1 MKQGVISSRLYF
13 VILILLCIGYYL
25 LAHYVF
31 PNAKF
36 VIWGAAAIVIYII
49 CKDAF
54 SGTGWFQSSKT
65 SVIKQTIVE
74 QVGVPISD
82 SEKQGYMQL
91 MREVVA
97 PSSQP
102 VLEPVIQNLKTFDDT
117 NEENTPLYSLAEFS
131 DQHQISFIMGLDHRS
146 GIEDLEWRVTSAL
159 KHNYDTVIPLP
170 PVSEWPVKASVSS
183 DGVFKAYIDALKPH
197 GFQIGFIDT
206 QSDEY
211 IIVVF
216 KIAQQPNVASAVRMT
231 GYNYIE
237 I

>member
-1 MKQGVISSRLYF
+1 MNQGIISNKLYF

-36 VIWGAAAIVIYII
+36 VIAGAAVLVIYII

-54 SGTGWFQSSKT
+54 CGTGWFESKT
-65 SVIKQTIVE
+65 TLIKQPRVE
-74 QVGVPISD
+74 KTGVPIND

-97 PSSQP
+97 PASQP
-102 VLEPVIQNLKTFDDT
+102 VLEPFIQNLKTIDDT

-131 DQHQISFIMGLDHRS
+131 DQHQIPFIMGLDYRS
-146 GIEDLEWRVTSAL
+146 AIEDLEWRVTTAL
-159 KHNYDTVIPLP
+159 KHNYDSVIPLP
-170 PVSEWPVKASVSS
+170 PVSQWPAKTSVSF

-197 GFQIGFIDT
+197 GFQMGFIDT

-216 KIAQQPNVASAVRMT
+216 KIAQQPNVASAIGMI

-237 I
+237 M